1 MHGCLYFSRS
11 GMAGRRRDAFFC
23 FILLGI
29 AAPFVIQC
37 AAEGIISKS
46 VTVVSVNILQRSH
59 VLTLFEFQDVA
70 LTCS

>member
-29 AAPFVIQC
+29 AAAFVIQC

-46 VTVVSVNILQRSH
+46 VTVVSVNITAESRFQI
-59 VLTLFEFQDVA
+59 EFQDVA